1 MATRL
6 PDEGAATAATPPAT
20 EPEASAA
27 AVLFP
32 DVPLVVNGRELLVRE
47 YTFGESLE
55 VSILAAPLIADIAR
69 TIANGALRYDRVR
82 PLLARHRDI
91 VLVLVSRSAGV
102 EPEWIAGLPRA
113 QGELLVNTWFTV
125 NCGFFVH
132 EAATQL
138 LDLRAAAT
146 ASTGQTSSSASPA
159 PASEISSGSADTP
172 NGS

>member
-6 PDEGAATAATPPAT
+6 PDEGAATAPTPPAT
-20 EPEASAA
+20 EPAASAA
-27 AVLFP
+27 SVLFP

-69 TIANGALRYDRVR
+69 SIATGALRYDRVR

-102 EPEWIAGLPRA
+102 EPEGSAGVPRA
-113 QGELLVNTWFTV
+113 QGELLVNT
-125 NCGFFVH
+125 
-132 EAATQL
+132 
-138 LDLRAAAT
+138 
-146 ASTGQTSSSASPA
+146 
-159 PASEISSGSADTP
+159 
-172 NGS
+172 